1 MAEKQMEAQLPE
13 CPVMITLSLIGSKWK
28 ISILWALFNGKKR
41 FGELRRLLG
50 NISQKVLTAQLR
62 ELEADGLVLRTVYS
76 EVPPRVEYEL
86 TEQGRTLRPVFKA
99 LWDWG
104 VEYKRLQSS
113 EL

>member
-1 MAEKQMEAQLPE
+1 MAEKQMEARLPE

-50 NISQKVLTAQLR
+50 NISQKVLTTQLR

-104 VEYKRLQSS
+104 VNYQHSQRAED
-113 EL
+113 